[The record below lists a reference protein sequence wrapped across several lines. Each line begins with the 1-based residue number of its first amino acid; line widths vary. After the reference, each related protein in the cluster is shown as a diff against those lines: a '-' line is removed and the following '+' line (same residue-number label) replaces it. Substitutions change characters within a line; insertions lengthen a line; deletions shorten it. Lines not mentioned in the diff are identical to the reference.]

1 MFKKM
6 NVLLLI
12 CMALVLVLSAC
23 GQKNNNQS
31 GANTAPTA
39 APEQNTATNT
49 PETAEVPKIAS
60 LSIHITNNLLALDVT
75 AAGGVLGG
83 KAKDFLSHVAD
94 RLKDTA
100 KLGVAKE
107 VDMEALLQLEPD
119 VIYADKE
126 FAGQDTA
133 KLEAIAPVKM
143 FDLDEGTWRDHLK
156 LLAAD
161 LGRKQQAEKFIA
173 DYEEQL
179 KRVKGLVQAELG
191 DNPKAMAIR
200 VTAKELRVF
209 GTPRPMGPIL
219 FDDLGFT
226 PANGVEKITSAPY
239 EVISQEVLPDFDA
252 DAIFVVVNVEADAKK
267 IYDEMQSSPIWK
279 GLKAVKNGHVY
290 VIGEQPWLDYSAI
303 GNKMALDEAEVFFK
317 K

>member
-6 NVLLLI
+6 NTL
-12 CMALVLVLSAC
+12 LVLCLALTLVLTAC

-31 GANTAPTA
+31 GTNVSPTTETS
-39 APEQNTATNT
+39 PSPQ
-49 PETAEVPKIAS
+49 PETQEAPKIAS

-75 AAGGVLGG
+75 AAGGVMGG

-107 VDMEALLQLEPD
+107 VDMEALLQLSPD

-126 FAGQDTA
+126 FAGQDTS

-143 FDLDEGTWRDHLK
+143 FDLDAGTWRDHLK

-161 LGRKQQAEKFIA
+161 LGRKEKAEQFIA

-179 KRVKGLVQAELG
+179 TRVKGLVKAELG

-200 VTAKELRVF
+200 VAAKELRVF
-209 GTPRPMGPIL
+209 GTPRPMGQIL
-219 FDDLGFT
+219 FEDLGFT
-226 PANGVEKITSAPY
+226 PATGVEKITESPY

-267 IYDEMQSSPIWK
+267 VYEEMQASPIWK
-279 GLKAVKNGHVY
+279 SLKAVQNGQVY

-303 GNKMALDEAEVFFK
+303 GNKMALDEAEAFFTK
-317 K
+317 

>member
-6 NVLLLI
+6 NALMLI

-31 GANTAPTA
+31 GSNTAPTA

-49 PETAEVPKIAS
+49 PETTEVPKIAS

-94 RLKDTA
+94 RLKDTT

-107 VDMEALLQLEPD
+107 IDMEALLQLEPD

-161 LGRKQQAEKFIA
+161 LGREQQAGKFIA

-226 PANGVEKITSAPY
+226 PASGVEKITSAPY

-267 IYDEMQSSPIWK
+267 IYEEMQSSPIWQ

-290 VIGEQPWLDYSAI
+290 VIGEQPWLDYSSI
-303 GNKMALDEAEVFFK
+303 GNKMALDEAEVFFTK
-317 K
+317 